1 MLEQAHAAQLAQL
14 TSYQIQNISL
24 QEAALTSELQ
34 RKKLD
39 ELDAAWGQKLGEKE
53 DALTAK
59 AEALSLLQAEAN
71 RLRVEK
77 EFLEKQ
83 LTSKD
88 SRITELEGE
97 VQELTGEMAGAF
109 EEGFQEAL
117 AQASC
122 ENAGINISNCDPT
135 HHVVDGKVVPM
146 NLED

>member
-1 MLEQAHAAQLAQL
+1 
-14 TSYQIQNISL
+14 
-24 QEAALTSELQ
+24 
-34 RKKLD
+34 LD
-39 ELDAAWGQKLGEKE
+39 GAWRLKLGERE

-59 AEALSLLQAEAN
+59 VEVLSLLQAEAN
-71 RLRVEK
+71 KLQVEK

-117 AQASC
+117 AQASG

-146 NLED
+146 DLDD